1 MCGRYNV
8 DTEAEGIQIKML
20 IDEINHQYG
29 YSEDA
34 AKMRLGEIFPTNIA
48 PVIVESG
55 AVPMRWGYPKWD
67 GKGVIINARSETAH
81 EKSMFRLSLLERRCV
96 IPTTGFYEW
105 RHEGAKSK
113 EKYLFQWPDSP
124 LLYLA
129 GIYNEFAEPDD
140 GKQRRFVILTVAANE
155 SMAPYH
161 DRMPVLIRAD
171 ERKAWIDGSRMSEI
185 LCRVQGRL
193 VARATETRA
202 EQGRLF

>member
-29 YSEDA
+29 YSEDV

-48 PVIVESG
+48 PVIVADG
-55 AVPMRWGYPKWD
+55 PALMRWGFPKWD
-67 GKGVIINARSETAH
+67 GKGVVINARSETAH
-81 EKSMFRLSLLERRCV
+81 EKNMFRKSLLERRCV

-105 RHEGAKSK
+105 RHEGGKSK

-129 GIYNEFAEPDD
+129 GIYNEFAEPD
-140 GKQRRFVILTVAANE
+140 GTKKAHYVILTTNANE
-155 SMAPYH
+155 SMSPYH
-161 DRMPVLIRAD
+161 DRMPVLIHAD
-171 ERKAWIDGSRMSEI
+171 ERNDWIDGSGMSEI
-185 LCRVQGRL
+185 TGRVQGQL
-193 VARATETRA
+193 VAKAA
-202 EQGRLF
+202 K